1 MMRMDPQ
8 HNLLS
13 VLLAGAIGL
22 LVLIALVAFAVLGRV
37 DVERIAA
44 ERTTDELLEA
54 QLARTEPLAALSEFG
69 EVLERPV
76 FFAERTLP
84 AIELASAEGDDE
96 LVDEAPAPVEVP
108 ALKASVDGIIITPD
122 VKLAMVKPEN
132 AGRAQVLREGMT
144 LEGELSAWKLAV
156 IEDRSVRFETD
167 TGERAQL
174 DLTVE
179 TQALKTGAPPRAR
192 QAQTQAQA
200 QAETAEQPAEAGQQ
214 SAEQASAEAL
224 ARAEEI
230 RRRVAERRA
239 QLRAEAERRARERDN
254 DG

>member
-1 MMRMDPQ
+1 MMRLDPQ

-13 VLLAGAIGL
+13 VLLAGTIGL

-37 DVERIAA
+37 DVDSIAA

-54 QLARTEPLAALSEFG
+54 ELARTEPLAGLSEFS

-76 FFAERTLP
+76 FFAERKLP
-84 AIELASAEGDDE
+84 VIELASEEGAEE
-96 LVDEAPAPVEVP
+96 VVEEAPATEIP

-122 VKLAMVKPEN
+122 LKLAMVKPEG
-132 AGRAQVLREGMT
+132 AGKAQVLREGMA

-156 IEDRSVRFETD
+156 IEDRLVRFETD
-167 TGERAQL
+167 SGKRTQL
-174 DLTVE
+174 ELAIE
-179 TQALKTGAPPRAR
+179 TQALKTSAPARAR
-192 QAQTQAQA
+192 QAQ
-200 QAETAEQPAEAGQQ
+200 AETQGEPAAEPAEAGQQ
-214 SAEQASAEAL
+214 TAEQASAEAL

>member
-96 LVDEAPAPVEVP
+96 LVDEAPVAVEVP

-156 IEDRSVRFETD
+156 IEERSVRFETD

-192 QAQTQAQA
+192 QAQA

>member
-96 LVDEAPAPVEVP
+96 LVDEAPVAVEVP

-167 TGERAQL
+167 TGECAQL

-179 TQALKTGAPPRAR
+179 TQALKTGAPPHAR
-192 QAQTQAQA
+192 QAQAQA